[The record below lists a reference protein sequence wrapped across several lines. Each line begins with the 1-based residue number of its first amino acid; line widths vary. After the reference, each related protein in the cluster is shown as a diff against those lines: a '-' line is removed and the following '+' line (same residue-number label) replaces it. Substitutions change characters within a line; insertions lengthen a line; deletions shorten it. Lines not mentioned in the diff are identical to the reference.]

1 MKHNFRVSKLGK
13 RKQEILKEFR
23 VDRKNMLLKLL
34 NFKVFGQT
42 YPTTLCM
49 INAIYA
55 LTDSPNKKSML
66 LEFLKHS
73 LDEIHSLEIKK
84 EDYNPIR
91 EKITKLND
99 KIEAFLARLSHG
111 KTYDQIEARVKE
123 SDLSQLD

>member
-1 MKHNFRVSKLGK
+1 MPRRSAMRHNFRVSKLGK
-13 RKQEILKEFR
+13 SKQEILKKFR
-23 VDRKNMLLKLL
+23 ADRKNMLVKLL

-49 INAIYA
+49 INATYA
-55 LTDSPNKKSML
+55 LTDSQTKKSML

-73 LDEIHSLEIKK
+73 LDEIHSLETKK

-99 KIEAFLARLSHG
+99 KIEAYLARLSQG
-111 KTYDQIEARVKE
+111 KTDE
-123 SDLSQLD
+123 